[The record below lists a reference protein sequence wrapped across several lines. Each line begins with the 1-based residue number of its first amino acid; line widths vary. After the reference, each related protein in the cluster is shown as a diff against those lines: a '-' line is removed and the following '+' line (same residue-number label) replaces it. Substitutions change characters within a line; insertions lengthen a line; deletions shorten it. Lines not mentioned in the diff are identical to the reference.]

1 MHTPDNNQEILRV
14 IDNNGKWNGKYL
26 SRKEASTIPGI
37 LFNTAFVWLY
47 NKQTNSVLFEIRS
60 LNKKYNPGK
69 YGLVGGHVEKD
80 DSIDETIYK
89 EVFEEIGIDIKD
101 KKITLLGIAQP
112 CGVYRS
118 FAYNYICFCDMDIEK
133 VKIQKNELEGVKY
146 IPYQQVKEE
155 VLNNSDKYSI
165 TKERYSDIFKE
176 IDKVLSKN
184 Q

>member
-1 MHTPDNNQEILRV
+1 
-14 IDNNGKWNGKYL
+14 
-26 SRKEASTIPGI
+26 
-37 LFNTAFVWLY
+37 
-47 NKQTNSVLFEIRS
+47 
-60 LNKKYNPGK
+60 
-69 YGLVGGHVEKD
+69 
-80 DSIDETIYK
+80 
-89 EVFEEIGIDIKD
+89 
-101 KKITLLGIAQP
+101 
-112 CGVYRS
+112 
-118 FAYNYICFCDMDIEK
+118 MDIEK